1 MSPTVFREKG
11 YRFYFFSLEE
21 DRMHVH
27 VACADGEAK
36 FWLEPRI
43 ELGMQKGL
51 ALHRLNEIEKIVEDH
66 QDELRGAWRE
76 HLGS

>member
-27 VACADGEAK
+27 VAGSDGDAK
-36 FWLEPRI
+36 FWLEPEV
-43 ELGMQKGL
+43 ELTMAHDLTK
-51 ALHRLNEIEKIVEDH
+51 HHVNEIRKIIEEH
-66 QDELRGAWRE
+66 IDELTNAWRE

>member
-21 DRMHVH
+21 ERMRVH
-27 VACADGEAK
+27 VAGSDGDAK
-36 FWLEPRI
+36 FWLEPDI
-43 ELGMQKGL
+43 ELAMQRGL
-51 ALHRLNEIEKIVEDH
+51 AKHRLNEIKKIIEDH
-66 QDELRGAWRE
+66 RDELTDAWRE